1 MHVFALCLETK
12 DPQRNAWASCDTC
25 ESYIDFSFISPRSI
39 LATQHSTPMIR
50 IGNDRS
56 PEAMGMHCLLLKALE
71 ACRHSN
77 VHIYIY
83 TTIYYAMLYMCV
95 LCIWH
100 VCIKMHM
107 HSHTWEA
114 VERKPAL
121 VFWLA
126 RGRVKLKLH
135 LIHMAWLKHE
145 TPQHQQLLSG
155 HNFPI
160 IKWAFLG

>member
-12 DPQRNAWASCDTC
+12 DPPRNAWASC
-25 ESYIDFSFISPRSI
+25 ESYIDFSFMSPRSI

-83 TTIYYAMLYMCV
+83 ITTIYVYIYIMQCYTCVCV

-100 VCIKMHM
+100 VCINMHM
-107 HSHTWEA
+107 HSHIYLYIYMMIQYKLIIIYRIYRLLPKKSPCGSA
-114 VERKPAL
+114 SADVEHSDVPL
-121 VFWLA
+121 QV
-126 RGRVKLKLH
+126 
-135 LIHMAWLKHE
+135 
-145 TPQHQQLLSG
+145 
-155 HNFPI
+155 
-160 IKWAFLG
+160 